1 MTTRLESALAL
12 WAALIGLC
20 GVATAAAAAHLTN
33 ATSLNAAALILL
45 SHAPAIIASL
55 AATRSHLLNPRMGI
69 IAAGLLALGATLF
82 SSDIAFR
89 VFWSTPL
96 FPMAAPAGGF
106 ILMIGWGFL
115 ALGAFAS
122 LVQRMR
128 PRDNDK
134 TLR

>member
-20 GVATAAAAAHLTN
+20 GVATAAAAAHLTS

-55 AATRSHLLNPRMGI
+55 AASRSHLLNLRIGI

-115 ALGAFAS
+115 AFSALAS
-122 LVQRMR
+122 LVQRVR

-134 TLR
+134 TLG

>member
-12 WAALIGLC
+12 WAALLGLC
-20 GVATAAAAAHLTN
+20 GVATAAVAAHLTN

-55 AATRSHLLNPRMGI
+55 AASRSQLLNPRMGI

-115 ALGAFAS
+115 AFSALAS
-122 LVQRMR
+122 LVQRVR

-134 TLR
+134 TLG

>member
-20 GVATAAAAAHLTN
+20 GVATAAAAAHLTS

-55 AATRSHLLNPRMGI
+55 AASRSHLLNLRMGI

-89 VFWSTPL
+89 VFSGTPL

-115 ALGAFAS
+115 AFSALAS
-122 LVQRMR
+122 LVQRVR

-134 TLR
+134 TLG

>member
-12 WAALIGLC
+12 WAALLGLC
-20 GVATAAAAAHLTN
+20 GVATAAAAAHLTS

-45 SHAPAIIASL
+45 SHAPTIIASL
-55 AATRSHLLNPRMGI
+55 AATRSHLLNLRMGI

-115 ALGAFAS
+115 AFSALAS
-122 LVQRMR
+122 LVQRVR

>member
-1 MTTRLESALAL
+1 MTRRLESALAL
-12 WAALIGLC
+12 WAALLGLC
-20 GVATAAAAAHLTN
+20 GVATAAAAAHLTGV
-33 ATSLNAAALILL
+33 TSLNAAALILL

-55 AATRSHLLNPRMGI
+55 AAARSQLLNPRMGFM
-69 IAAGLLALGATLF
+69 AAGLLALGTTLF
-82 SSDIAFR
+82 SSDIAHR
-89 VFWSTPL
+89 VFSATPL

-115 ALGAFAS
+115 VVGALAS
-122 LVQRMR
+122 LFQRVR

>member
-20 GVATAAAAAHLTN
+20 GVATAAAAAHLTST
-33 ATSLNAAALILL
+33 TSLNAAALILL

-55 AATRSHLLNPRMGI
+55 AATRSHLLNLRMGI

-115 ALGAFAS
+115 AFSALAS
-122 LVQRMR
+122 LVQRVR

>member
-1 MTTRLESALAL
+1 MIRRSESTLAL
-12 WAALIGLC
+12 WAALLGLC
-20 GVATAAAAAHLTN
+20 GVATAAAAAHLTS

-45 SHAPAIIASL
+45 THAPAIIASL
-55 AATRSHLLNPRMGI
+55 SAARNQILNPRTGG

-82 SSDIAFR
+82 SGDIALR
-89 VFWSTPL
+89 VFSGVPL

-115 ALGAFAS
+115 ALSALGGMFKR
-122 LVQRMR
+122 VR

-134 TLR
+134 TLG

>member
-20 GVATAAAAAHLTN
+20 GVATAAAAAHLTS

-55 AATRSHLLNPRMGI
+55 AATRSHLLNLRMGI

-115 ALGAFAS
+115 AFSALAS
-122 LVQRMR
+122 LVQRVR

-134 TLR
+134 TLG

>member
-12 WAALIGLC
+12 WAALLGLC

-55 AATRSHLLNPRMGI
+55 AASRSQLLNPRMGI

-115 ALGAFAS
+115 AFSALAS
-122 LVQRMR
+122 LVQRVR

-134 TLR
+134 TLG